1 MRGQACADKGLVEEG
16 GEWWR
21 CVWWRDA
28 VWLVNVAGECV
39 ALSVASWHEWS
50 CGHVK
55 CAEEER
61 RETELREARE
71 VLRGICLSG

>member
-28 VWLVNVAGECV
+28 VWLVIVAGEQIY
-39 ALSVASWHEWS
+39 
-50 CGHVK
+50 
-55 CAEEER
+55 
-61 RETELREARE
+61 LREDKNYHPCVRIDLQQKSVTFSADTH
-71 VLRGICLSG
+71 VTALAATV